1 MLVAY
6 RCQQLHDAH
15 HGGVRVGVGVSTAP
29 DARQAAVKAAAHARD
44 ELAGAAPSL
53 AVLFGSR
60 SHADK
65 AADVL
70 AAVQEM
76 VEPPALIGCI
86 AGTVVAGGHEMEDK
100 PAVAVWLASGLA
112 AETFRLNYVPTDS
125 GGLLSG
131 YRFDQAA
138 DDLHLL
144 LPDLYTFPSKL
155 PSVH

>member
-1 MLVAY
+1 M
-6 RCQQLHDAH
+6 
-15 HGGVRVGVGVSTAP
+15 P
-29 DARQAAVKAAAHARD
+29 DARQAAVEAAAHARD

-53 AVLFGSR
+53 AVLLGSR

-86 AGTVVAGGHEMEDK
+86 AGTVVAGGREMEDK

-112 AETFRLNYVPTDS
+112 AETFRLNYVRTDS